1 MNRLIRALVAIA
13 ALGVSPSLSMA
24 QQTAVD
30 GDAEKQDYISV
41 RIDVWSKNYRT
52 VEEDGS
58 KLKLK
63 VAISTAVY
71 RYESLDELLDRD
83 IEHINALGVRP
94 KLEFEYLTPL
104 QNIFFVPE
112 LEAAVNR
119 SLDTS
124 NKVLAGAAE
133 AALLYRKNG
142 DDNDFKIKV
151 GFKYGTEYEQDGLN
165 FDDYLEANLR
175 VDLKRLLGFNLGSRW
190 LTITPFG
197 EIKNFIDD
205 LEFETESGR
214 LFEVDRQY
222 ELGLEFNTDPR
233 KKIWGVALPR
243 LKISYAFGDDFR
255 GIKIRL

>member
-1 MNRLIRALVAIA
+1 MNRSIRVAALVVV
-13 ALGVSPSLSMA
+13 LGLSPSLGLA
-24 QQTAVD
+24 QQTGAN
-30 GDAEKQDYISV
+30 GDAEEQDYISI
-41 RIDVWSKNYRT
+41 RIDVWSKNYKT
-52 VEEDGS
+52 FAEHGS

-63 VAISTAVY
+63 VAISTALY
-71 RYESLDELLDRD
+71 RYQSLDELFDKD
-83 IEHINALGVRP
+83 TEHINALGVRP
-94 KLEFEYLTPL
+94 KLEFEYLTPVK
-104 QNIFFVPE
+104 NVFFVPD
-112 LEAAVNR
+112 LEAAINR

-142 DDNDFKIKV
+142 DDNFKVKV
-151 GFKYGTEYEQDGLN
+151 GIKYGTEYEQDGLN
-165 FDDYLEANLR
+165 FDDYLELNLR
-175 VDLKRLLGFNLGSRW
+175 VDLKRLNGFNMGNRR

-197 EIKNFIDD
+197 EIKNFVDD

-214 LFEVDRQY
+214 LFQVDRQY

-233 KKIWGVALPR
+233 KKIWGIALPK